1 MILFRY
7 IKNLAK
13 GQSLTRILM
22 NFGFADFVLKGK
34 VIDVGGG
41 RSPDYFNYFKKE
53 GDVSVQAV
61 DGSINKIDFEKDDLP
76 FEYNSIDTVICANVL
91 EHIFNYNHLIGEIRR
106 IMRPGG
112 QLIGFVPFLINYHP
126 DPHDYFRYTNEALN
140 KILTDNGFANTKI
153 ITIGS
158 SPFFANYN
166 NLMNIFPKIL
176 RTLIFVPCYILDRFY
191 VYFRPEIK
199 KRFPL
204 GYIIYSIK

>member
-53 GDVSVQAV
+53 GDVSVQAI

-76 FEYNSIDTVICANVL
+76 FEDNSVDTIICANVL
-91 EHIFNYNHLIGEIRR
+91 EHIFNYNHLVGEMKR
-106 IMRPGG
+106 ILRPGG

-140 KILTDNGFANTKI
+140 KILKDNGFANTKI

-158 SPFFANYN
+158 SPFFANYY

>member
-1 MILFRY
+1 M
-7 IKNLAK
+7 NLLKYLKHINK

-53 GDVSVQAV
+53 GEVEIQAV
-61 DGSINKIDFEKDDLP
+61 DGSIDHIDFEKDRLSFAD
-76 FEYNSIDTVICANVL
+76 NSVDTVICANVL
-91 EHIFNYNHLIGEIRR
+91 EHIFNYNHLVGEIKR
-106 IMRPGG
+106 ILRPQG

-140 KILTDNGFANTKI
+140 KILKDNGFANTKI

-158 SPFFANYN
+158 SPFFSNYN
-166 NLMNIFPKIL
+166 NLMNIFPKIM